1 MFVLTGSFCLVYS
14 SKGPA
19 IQSIA
24 LAATKSGVVAQDVQ
38 EIASMGNYGRSEN
51 HVATQMTRRFCESD
65 ELGVPQ
71 PYIVELPIQAR
82 SSEGWYMTSK
92 PLGMF
97 LPHEWFSW
105 LENHKEASGFAHL
118 EAFWE
123 EHSADD
129 PKLAGNP
136 IVKEGRHHFLPMVL
150 HGDGGQFHRGD
161 SIHVISL
168 RSLLSKANV
177 ASSQL
182 LLIAIPKQC
191 CHKSSAAH
199 DDTMAQVWSIFKWSL
214 NHMFFGKHPEVD
226 HLGQPWPA
234 NSPRALKAGTALN
247 TQGKCGW
254 LFAVSCDGEY
264 QMNELGLPGHAHN
277 ACCWMCGANK
287 STVPFNDFR
296 PCAAWRKTKVL
307 HKGKCPTSHQLG
319 EVNGVTG
326 DTFALDTLHV
336 MDEGVISHTLG
347 NVVFDFICKPGWPGT
362 VDQKLKSLFDKVC
375 QQYLEQS
382 IEASHRIKRL
392 VLSSFTNPKSK
403 YEVFPDMSG
412 IKAKQLRWLLP
423 VLYEICVTELGK
435 ATDAYNKHKLACL
448 YNLNKVY
455 TIIDEQGLHM
465 DRKAHKSLLKSMNLF
480 LVHYTT
486 LSSLS
491 IEQGYLQWNTIH
503 KHHLSTHLAEQS
515 EWVNPRFV
523 ATYQGETMVG
533 FMSALAHQCL
543 SGTPSHQVPLKVC
556 WRFRL
561 GLHLRL
567 TGGNL
572 DLMSDEEDSN

>member
-1 MFVLTGSFCLVYS
+1 MAPVSHG
-14 SKGPA
+14 KME
-19 IQSIA
+19 
-24 LAATKSGVVAQDVQ
+24 K
-38 EIASMGNYGRSEN
+38 
-51 HVATQMTRRFCESD
+51 CESD

-503 KHHLSTHLAEQS
+503 KHHLSAHLAEHQS
-515 EWVNPRFV
+515 
-523 ATYQGETMVG
+523 G
-533 FMSALAHQCL
+533 L
-543 SGTPSHQVPLKVC
+543 TPDLWQ
-556 WRFRL
+556 
-561 GLHLRL
+561 L
-567 TGGNL
+567 TKAKQWL
-572 DLMSDEEDSN
+572 DLCLP